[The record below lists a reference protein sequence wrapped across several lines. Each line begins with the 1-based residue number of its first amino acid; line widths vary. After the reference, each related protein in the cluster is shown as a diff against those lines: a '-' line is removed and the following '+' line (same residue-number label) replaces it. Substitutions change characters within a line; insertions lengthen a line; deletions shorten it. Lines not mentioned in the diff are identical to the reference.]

1 MNINQSK
8 IQNNILLFLA
18 KKNKL
23 QVNISDIS
31 AILGIRYLAV
41 KNEIINSE
49 HFPKPIVDDEFPFFR
64 KWLLY
69 DILMWALDKK

>member
-1 MNINQSK
+1 MNINHSK

-41 KNEIINSE
+41 KHEIINSE
-49 HFPKPIVDDEFPFFR
+49 HFPKPIVDDEIPLLK

-69 DILMWALDKK
+69 DILVWVFNKE